1 MDPRSQNSNEVTL
14 ALQFNIVWA
23 EFVLD
28 ICRSI
33 LMVPKLDNLIEIKIQ
48 ISFHNLTNSSRKY
61 ARLQVGKSEFFLKG
75 SLTFIAT
82 AIIPSSIVYQPELLS
97 SSLEPQRK

>member
-33 LMVPKLDNLIEIKIQ
+33 LMVPELDNLIEIKIQ

-82 AIIPSSIVYQPELLS
+82 AIIPSSIVYQPELLL

>member
-23 EFVLD
+23 DFVLD

-33 LMVPKLDNLIEIKIQ
+33 LMVPELYRNP
-48 ISFHNLTNSSRKY
+48 N
-61 ARLQVGKSEFFLKG
+61 SEFF
-75 SLTFIAT
+75 S
-82 AIIPSSIVYQPELLS
+82 Q
-97 SSLEPQRK
+97 LE

>member
-33 LMVPKLDNLIEIKIQ
+33 LMVPELDNLIEIKIQ

-61 ARLQVGKSEFFLKG
+61 ARLQVVKSENL
-75 SLTFIAT
+75 
-82 AIIPSSIVYQPELLS
+82 Y
-97 SSLEPQRK
+97 

>member
-1 MDPRSQNSNEVTL
+1 MQSILNGPKESNSNEVTL

-33 LMVPKLDNLIEIKIQ
+33 LMVSELDNLIEIKIQ
-48 ISFHNLTNSSRKY
+48 SSFQNLTNTSRKY
-61 ARLQVGKSEFFLKG
+61 AR
-75 SLTFIAT
+75 
-82 AIIPSSIVYQPELLS
+82 
-97 SSLEPQRK
+97 